1 MKPGLCGAIDQLVNE
16 HRHGGRLGLF
26 FDYDGTLTPIV
37 EHPSKARLDCATR
50 RLLGQ
55 LGCQERVHLGVIS
68 SRTIDDLGQLSRL
81 TDVHL
86 AGAGGMEFEFR
97 GRRVA
102 QPEMARA
109 CELAAGL
116 FARLQAQIGTIE
128 GVWIENKGPT
138 LTVHYRDAD
147 RQCIPSVEGLA
158 CGVLEAWTQE
168 FCVERGPMAIEFRPR
183 FAWNKAV
190 ALERIIHDLEIESPG
205 VLFAG
210 DAENDA
216 SALEYVRASGGVA
229 IGVGPEAPDVAV
241 YRLAGPAELSALL
254 GVLLDAIGCHGRTAR
269 ADDEYVAMHGLWSRS
284 FPASF

>member
-1 MKPGLCGAIDQLVNE
+1 MKPELYEAIDQLVNE

-37 EHPSKARLDCATR
+37 GHPSQARLDCEMR

-55 LGCQERVHLGVIS
+55 LGGQERVHLGVIS
-68 SRTIDDLGQLSRL
+68 SRTIDDLRQLSRL
-81 TDVHL
+81 TDVRL

-97 GRRVA
+97 GRRVT
-102 QPEMARA
+102 QPEMAHA
-109 CELAAGL
+109 CRLAADL
-116 FARLQAQIGTIE
+116 HEQLQARLAMIE

-147 RQCIPSVEGLA
+147 PQCTPTVESLAYGLLDTWRQVFCI
-158 CGVLEAWTQE
+158 
-168 FCVERGPMAIEFRPR
+168 ERGPMAIEFRPR

-190 ALERIIHDLEIESPG
+190 ALERMIHDLEIGSPG

-229 IGVGPEAPDVAV
+229 IGVGPDAPDVAL

>member
-1 MKPGLCGAIDQLVNE
+1 MKPALCDALDQLIDE

-37 EHPSKARLDCATR
+37 GHPSQAKLDCATR

-102 QPEMARA
+102 QPEMAHA
-109 CELAAGL
+109 CRLAAGL
-116 FARLQAQIGTIE
+116 FARLQAMIGMIE

-147 RQCIPSVEGLA
+147 PLCTPTVESLA
-158 CGVLEAWTQE
+158 YGVLDPWTQD

-183 FAWNKAV
+183 VAWNKAV
-190 ALERIIHDLEIESPG
+190 ALERMIHDLEIESPG

-216 SALEYVRASGGVA
+216 SALKYVRDSGGVS
-229 IGVGPEAPDVAV
+229 IGVGPEAPDIAL
-241 YRLAGPAELSALL
+241 YRLASPAELTALL
-254 GVLLDAIGCHGRTAR
+254 GGLLDAIGCHGRTAR

-284 FPASF
+284 FLAGF